1 MPGGSQSPFLQIQSG
16 PGFGVIQ
23 SPGGGGGGIGPDGSG
38 GGSQLPLLQ
47 IQSGPG
53 FGVVQ
58 SGVGAG
64 SGSPPV
70 AKVDTAPR

>member
-23 SPGGGGGGIGPDGSG
+23 SAGGGGGGGNGRDGSG

-53 FGVVQ
+53 FRLKAEAT
-58 SGVGAG
+58 S
-64 SGSPPV
+64 SC
-70 AKVDTAPR
+70 